1 MPEVSDR
8 DYKRLQ
14 RMKEDKENDGK
25 AVFKWDAGS
34 GKVLGFSG
42 IPGVTRAYANFGK
55 LKKKEGGKP
64 RQFNEPEPDKQ
75 TDGPAPDKP
84 IKPAKGKN
92 ATIADIEAAVRK
104 GYTTPEEAAGPGG
117 GKEKWY
123 ESEGI
128 DASGKQIYGKPTK
141 VEPMSKNYAEKL
153 GKAQATSQ
161 ATGKPMGKQFT
172 GPSSMKLEMGP
183 KAGFHPYAAPVNL
196 DEFNK

>member
-1 MPEVSDR
+1 MPEVSER

-14 RMKEDKENDGK
+14 RMKEDRENDGR

-34 GKVLGFSG
+34 GKVLGFSN
-42 IPGVTRAYANFGK
+42 IPGVTRAAINFGK

-104 GYTTPEEAAGPGG
+104 GYITPDEATGG
-117 GKEKWY
+117 GVAEKWY
-123 ESEGI
+123 EAGP
-128 DASGKQIYGKPTK
+128 DGKADLSKPTK
-141 VEPMSKNYAEKL
+141 VEPMSKNYATKL
-153 GKAQATSQ
+153 GKAQAESQ
-161 ATGKPMGKQFT
+161 ATGKPLGKQFT
-172 GPSSMKLEMGP
+172 GPSSMKLTMGP
-183 KAGFHPYAAPVNL
+183 KAGFNPYPAPVNL